1 MGLFVDKIKVVDL
14 FDPQTGKEIEMEEE
28 KPYLLLLT
36 DIDESREMDT
46 TEGRFLATRGRQT
59 VVNYLESEYFQI
71 DPLFSFVMSGNIPLG
86 KEVSVYSFLRLC
98 IQEHKVDDIS
108 ITIDELDDYAR
119 SVYPNIDLN
128 LKYNQEINHK
138 TRG

>member
-1 MGLFVDKIKVVDL
+1 
-14 FDPQTGKEIEMEEE
+14 
-28 KPYLLLLT
+28 
-36 DIDESREMDT
+36 
-46 TEGRFLATRGRQT
+46 
-59 VVNYLESEYFQI
+59 
-71 DPLFSFVMSGNIPLG
+71 MSGNIPLG